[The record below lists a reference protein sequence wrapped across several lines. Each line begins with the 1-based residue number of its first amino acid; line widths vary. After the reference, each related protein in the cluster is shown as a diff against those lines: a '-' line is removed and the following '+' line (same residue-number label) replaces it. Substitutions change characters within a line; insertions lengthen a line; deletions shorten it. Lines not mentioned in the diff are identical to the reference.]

1 MRNEGL
7 AHPLFYRKKSN
18 ANGETDEIVLGPSA
32 VGALRW
38 AIVPLLAII
47 LILGGFKG
55 SWVVHFLLRVIP

>member
-7 AHPLFYRKKSN
+7 AHPLFYRKKSK
-18 ANGETDEIVLGPSA
+18 ANGETDEIILGPSA
-32 VGALRW
+32 VGFFRC

-47 LILGGFKG
+47 LILGGFRG

>member
-18 ANGETDEIVLGPSA
+18 AKGEIEEIILGPSA

-55 SWVVHFLLRVIP
+55 SWVIQFLLRVMP